1 MKRITLFVAMLF
13 VAINSFAY
21 YGYYSYGH
29 QETSPAD
36 VFLYIILFVFG
47 ILQIILFFKVWGMTN
62 NIKKIRKHLVGDN
75 DELVDYNYRRLAF
88 TGNTKGIKEQMI
100 YSFMNAVRKAYNNL
114 PIDESVVENGHYK
127 SLNTDKSI
135 SQYKEVLRRQLEDI
149 GEPLPSMIAKME
161 TFDDYMQSYKS
172 VNFQNEYET
181 IASQENLNNTSEQ
194 YNN

>member
-1 MKRITLFVAMLF
+1 
-13 VAINSFAY
+13 
-21 YGYYSYGH
+21 
-29 QETSPAD
+29 
-36 VFLYIILFVFG
+36 
-47 ILQIILFFKVWGMTN
+47 
-62 NIKKIRKHLVGDN
+62 
-75 DELVDYNYRRLAF
+75 
-88 TGNTKGIKEQMI
+88 
-100 YSFMNAVRKAYNNL
+100 MNAVRKAYNNL

-127 SLNTDKSI
+127 RLNTDKSI
-135 SQYKEVLRRQLEDI
+135 AQYKEVLRRQLEDI